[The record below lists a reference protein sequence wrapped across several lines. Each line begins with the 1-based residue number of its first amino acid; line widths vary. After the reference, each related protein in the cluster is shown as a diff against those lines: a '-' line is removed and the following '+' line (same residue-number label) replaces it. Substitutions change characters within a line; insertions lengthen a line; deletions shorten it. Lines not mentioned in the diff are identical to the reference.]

1 MIFPNMSTTCL
12 QYPDQEIEQLQDT
25 RSSSHAPFKSLDEP
39 RKITIMCLHHNL
51 VMLAFKL
58 CLSGIMLSFH
68 FCHLGI
74 LYIF

>member
-1 MIFPNMSTTCL
+1 MIFPNMNASCL

-25 RSSSHAPFKSLDEP
+25 RSSSHVPFESPDEP
-39 RKITIMCLHHNL
+39 RKTTIMCLHHNL

-58 CLSGIMLSFH
+58 CLSRIMLSSH
-68 FCHLGI
+68 FCHLGV

>member
-1 MIFPNMSTTCL
+1 MIFPNINTTCL

-25 RSSSHAPFKSLDEP
+25 RSSSHAPLESLDEA
-39 RKITIMCLHHNL
+39 RKITIMCSHHNL

-58 CLSGIMLSFH
+58 CLSGIMLSFP
-68 FCHLGI
+68 FCHLGV